1 MSNVG
6 EWLSRSLQYLGP
18 SPYLQAAVAVLLC
31 LVLAAAVDALIR
43 TVLRRSLK
51 QWPDLSIVDIGRA
64 ARAPVFFT
72 VLLLGLMS
80 VVSAVSLAERPAALV
95 ASISKTLL
103 ILAWVLFGIR
113 VVRIVLTALGRRPVP
128 PSFAQPTTATLWR
141 NIVTVLFGM
150 IGLYAIFL
158 AWDVNITG
166 LVASAGILGLAL
178 SLAAQDTLGN
188 LVAGIAI
195 LTDKPYRIGDYIVL
209 DSGERGEVTAI
220 GLRSTRLLTRD
231 DEVISIPN
239 GVMGRAKIVNESGSP
254 QRKYRV
260 RVPVRVGY
268 GTDIDRVMGLM
279 LAAATAHPQV
289 AKVPQAR
296 TRLRGFAD
304 YGLDFEILVW
314 IDNPANRGLVLHE
327 INCEIYRIFT
337 REGIRMP
344 IPRQEIHLTEPPPI
358 RAAGR
363 PAAKF

>member
-1 MSNVG
+1 MGNIG

-18 SPYLQAAVAVLLC
+18 SPYLQAAVAVVLC
-31 LVLAAAVDALIR
+31 LLLAVGVDRLIR

-51 QWPDLSIVDIGRA
+51 HWPDLSIVDIGRA
-64 ARAPVFFT
+64 ARVPVFFT
-72 VLLLGLMS
+72 VLLLGSMS
-80 VVSAVSLAERPAALV
+80 VLSAVSLAERPAALAV
-95 ASISKTLL
+95 AFSNTLL
-103 ILAWVLFGIR
+103 ILVWVLFGIR
-113 VVRIVLTALGRRPVP
+113 LVRIVLTALGRRPVP

-141 NIVTVLFGM
+141 NTVTVVFGLV
-150 IGLYAIFL
+150 GLYAILL

-195 LTDKPYRIGDYIVL
+195 LTDRPYRIGDYIVL
-209 DSGERGEVTAI
+209 DTGERGEVTAI

-239 GVMGRAKIVNESGSP
+239 GVMGQAKIVNESGSP

-268 GTDIDRVMGLM
+268 GADIDGVMGLM
-279 LAAATAHPQV
+279 LSASTSHPQV
-289 AKVPQAR
+289 AKVPQPR
-296 TRLRGFAD
+296 TRLRAFAD
-304 YGLDFEILVW
+304 YGLEFEILVW

-327 INCEIYRIFT
+327 INCEIYRVFA

-344 IPRQEIHLTEPPPI
+344 IPRQEIHLTEPPTGS
-358 RAAGR
+358 AT
-363 PAAKF
+363 AKY